1 MTKQRCVIGR
11 HSQSWDLSWWIKAA
25 AAFRDGIIDDRGQ
38 GIIADKSGAYAIVMQ
53 DDQETLTTTD
63 GLTRYSTTGA
73 DPGVFKL
80 TNTIMSDVRGVVRV
94 LRSWKLRSKIAPV
107 AGLRYDGL

>member
-1 MTKQRCVIGR
+1 
-11 HSQSWDLSWWIKAA
+11 
-25 AAFRDGIIDDRGQ
+25 
-38 GIIADKSGAYAIVMQ
+38 MQ
-53 DDQETLTTTD
+53 DEQEALTTTE
-63 GLTRYSTTGA
+63 GLTRYFTTGA

-80 TNTIMSDVRGVVRV
+80 TNTIRSDVRGVVRV

>member
-1 MTKQRCVIGR
+1 M
-11 HSQSWDLSWWIKAA
+11 
-25 AAFRDGIIDDRGQ
+25 Q
-38 GIIADKSGAYAIVMQ
+38 G
-53 DDQETLTTTD
+53 DQEALTTTD
-63 GLTRYSTTGA
+63 GLTRYSATGA

-80 TNTIMSDVRGVVRV
+80 TNTIKSDVRGVVRV